1 MIIHP
6 RRAILAAVAC
16 ASLIAACGSGA
27 STNGPSPVAVATS
40 PASPTTSPVSTLAPT
55 PSVAVAATATPD
67 LAHPVGIIAIGHSG
81 LTGEG
86 TGTTADAVPA
96 NSWATGTSAQVDS
109 VYLRLQAAMPEI
121 AGHVANTAQGGATAD
136 MLQSQAIAALQVVPV
151 PALAIIS
158 TIDND
163 IQCDGTDPQHEVV
176 FGNYVKQAL
185 NAIVGASPNTKIL
198 IVGQLG
204 RPNIAFTKAW
214 VAKDPSVEEDSMGSD
229 MCAAYDVNDKISPQ
243 GFKNLTAIIQGYE
256 DVETGVCK
264 LYPQCHTDGGV
275 RAAWVDKVEYMSL
288 DEGHFNVAGQTAVA
302 ANIWPVV
309 KKLMGL

>member
-1 MIIHP
+1 MVP
-6 RRAILAAVAC
+6 
-16 ASLIAACGSGA
+16 
-27 STNGPSPVAVATS
+27 
-40 PASPTTSPVSTLAPT
+40 
-55 PSVAVAATATPD
+55 TATPD
-67 LAHPVGIIAIGHSG
+67 LTHPVGIIAIGHSG

-86 TGTTADAVPA
+86 TGTTADAVQA
-96 NSWATGTSAQVDS
+96 NSWATGTSTDVNS
-109 VYLRLQAAMPEI
+109 VYLRLLAASPGIE
-121 AGHVANTAQGGATAD
+121 GHVANTAQGGATAD
-136 MLQSQAIAALQVVPV
+136 MLQAQAISALQTVPV

-185 NAIVGASPNTKIL
+185 NTIVGASPNTKIL

-204 RPNIAFTKAW
+204 RPNIAFTKEW
-214 VAKDPSVEEDSMGSD
+214 VAKDPSVESDMMGSD
-229 MCAAYDVNDKISPQ
+229 MCASYDVNDKLSPK
-243 GFKNLTAIIQGYE
+243 GFKTLTAIIQGYE
-256 DVETGVCK
+256 DVETRVCK

-275 RAAWVDKVEYMSL
+275 RAAWMDKVEYMSV
-288 DEGHFNVAGQTAVA
+288 DNGHLNVAGQAAEA